1 MKELIQDKVYENTM
15 LVRLDQTREL
25 IQAMVDEWNALDY
38 RPCDSESMLYDLA
51 YNSQQMIDEGKAQK
65 EADSEG
71 LSTQQKADYLRK
83 LRFKNADSFRI
94 AAAKVTQDPYSE
106 RGQNLYV
113 VRDGAVTLNKKSAD
127 EILKKNSV
135 IAQTKEQEALG
146 EKILMIRDLFN
157 EVNRATYGSM
167 KLSVNDL
174 FATDYRNNGAD
185 TDVVL
190 NLSVLRRLLTFA

>member
-106 RGQNLYV
+106 RGQNLWV
-113 VRDGAVTLNKKSAD
+113 IRDGAVTLNKKSAD